1 VVNDLR
7 EMQNEY
13 SDLTII
19 IPTLNEEESIPI
31 ILAEINKYAPKAK
44 VIIADDGS
52 TDRTKKLTESFE
64 GEIEVLFLDRG
75 NEKIHGLTISVLDAI
90 KNCKTSKFLVM
101 DGDLQHP
108 PDKIT
113 DFYEVLNKEYD
124 LVGGKRIKVLGK
136 WPFHRRLMSIIASVA
151 GKISLFVRRR
161 NRVKD
166 IMSGFFA
173 SKTDLWKK
181 IIGENEDDFTLEGYK
196 VLFDFLK
203 IYPSKLKI
211 SHVDYVFGIRGYGES
226 KISSK
231 VIWLYFKSLFK
242 KA

>member
-1 VVNDLR
+1 M
-7 EMQNEY
+7 EKIY
-13 SDLTII
+13 TDLTVI

-31 ILAEINKYAPKAK
+31 ILQKIDECVPKTK

-52 TDRTKKLTESFE
+52 TDKTKELVESFE
-64 GEIEVLFLDRG
+64 GSIDVLFLDR
-75 NEKIHGLTISVLDAI
+75 KKKIIHGLTISVLDAI
-90 KNCKTSKFLVM
+90 KNCKTPMFLVM

-108 PDKIT
+108 PDKIVN
-113 DFYEVLNKEYD
+113 FYAVLKKEND
-124 LVGGKRIKVLGK
+124 LVGGRRIKVLGK
-136 WPFHRRLMSIIASVA
+136 WPLHRRLMSIIASLA
-151 GKISLFVRRR
+151 GKTSLFIRRK

-166 IMSGFFA
+166 VLSGFFA
-173 SKTDLWKK
+173 SKTELWQKLLEEK
-181 IIGENEDDFTLEGYK
+181 EDEFTLEGYK

-226 KISSK
+226 KINSK

>member
-1 VVNDLR
+1 M
-7 EMQNEY
+7 EKTY

-19 IPTLNEEESIPI
+19 IPTLNEEDSIPVILQKIEEHVPKSKI
-31 ILAEINKYAPKAK
+31 I
-44 VIIADDGS
+44 VTDDGS
-52 TDRTKKLTESFE
+52 TDKTQELTVSFE
-64 GEIEVLFLDRG
+64 GDVDAHFLDRKK
-75 NEKIHGLTISVLDAI
+75 EKIHGLTASVLDAI
-90 KNCKTSKFLVM
+90 KICETPLFVVM

-113 DFYEVLNKEYD
+113 SFYQVLNED
-124 LVGGKRIKVLGK
+124 FDVVGGRRIKVLGK
-136 WPFHRRLMSIIASVA
+136 WPLHRRLMSIIASLA
-151 GKISLFVRRR
+151 GKISLLLRRK

-173 SKTDLWKK
+173 SKTELWQELLKEK
-181 IIGENEDDFTLEGYK
+181 EEEFTLEGYK
-196 VLFDFLK
+196 ILFDFLK
-203 IYPSKLKI
+203 IYPTKLKI
-211 SHVDYVFGIRGYGES
+211 SHVDYVFGTRGYGES